1 VVISVL
7 APTELD
13 ASDELQPCG
22 SDEPLPCGS
31 DEPQQSDSLDPQT
44 SGLGQIKCVE
54 WMDVDSSEVSALP
67 CHLQKSG
74 PDKAK
79 AWTDQVFQLGETM
92 PTAPRMN
99 THQPVHVKEE
109 LERKWARDANI
120 TKKEW
125 GERLIWGICVLYVVG
140 KGVCMQCSKLN
151 V

>member
-1 VVISVL
+1 MLFNDTPARNDICHLDHQEVPVVISVL

-74 PDKAK
+74 PDKPE
-79 AWTDQVFQLGETM
+79 AWSW
-92 PTAPRMN
+92 N
-99 THQPVHVKEE
+99 EE
-109 LERKWARDANI
+109 KQ
-120 TKKEW
+120 K
-125 GERLIWGICVLYVVG
+125 
-140 KGVCMQCSKLN
+140 
-151 V
+151 